1 MAAAA
6 VAKPS
11 TLQFRRP
18 YLPRRYGSPYG
29 QQAAGGGINVGQI
42 GKGITDLVAAIQ
54 KGRAQEQLQQQ
65 QQQQNAIANRLLNTS
80 NPLLGT
86 VAPRAALV
94 APGVN
99 PATGAANALRAGV
112 PTTGTAPITGGLNE
126 IAVRQQLINQ
136 AIEES
141 KLRNALSGG
150 GGGGGGAGARG
161 PLGPAAGSRSG
172 WARQGA
178 GGGGGR
184 GRAVATGGGGT
195 RATATGGA
203 GAGKA
208 GAVDTNAPQNPAQY
222 NFNTLSN
229 QFDTQQGR
237 KGAYAEISPFLNN
250 VHPAYDPK
258 DPNQT
263 PPDTGLWMNAKGG
276 LDYYQDGKL
285 KTSMMGN
292 DADYWLQRFNTARSN
307 AGMDPIHT
315 PLQGGG
321 TPDNPYVLNSPWDY
335 GSVPYNQYF
344 TTTDNPK
351 VGQKLRPEDAPK
363 MAAAQ
368 IALGG
373 RGGGGEDY
381 LSSWRGAMGGQ
392 TTGPD
397 LPAPTPL
404 APETGGSGYGAS
416 FGGQGLA
423 PDTGTEFGPSPNDQ
437 AYASRFNPPIP
448 STVPDDQ
455 AYAARYNPPTLPGT
469 DEQAQTARFNPPTP
483 APSSI
488 TPDDQAYSARFNPPV
503 PPAAAPMNTLT
514 NESVVAPPPD
524 VASPSSD
531 INSQLNSY
539 LLMGGT

>member
-1 MAAAA
+1 M
-6 VAKPS
+6 
-11 TLQFRRP
+11 
-18 YLPRRYGSPYG
+18 
-29 QQAAGGGINVGQI
+29 
-42 GKGITDLVAAIQ
+42 
-54 KGRAQEQLQQQ
+54 
-65 QQQQNAIANRLLNTS
+65 NTS
-80 NPLLGT
+80 NPMLGT

-99 PATGAANALRAGV
+99 PATGAANVLKAGV
-112 PTTGTAPITGGLNE
+112 PTTGTAPITGGVNE

-136 AIEES
+136 AIEEA
-141 KLRNALSGG
+141 KLRAALGGG
-150 GGGGGGAGARG
+150 GGGGGGARG
-161 PLGPAAGSRSG
+161 PVGPAAGSRSG
-172 WARQGA
+172 WARQGVGGAA
-178 GGGGGR
+178 GGGG
-184 GRAVATGGGGT
+184 RAATSGGGT
-195 RATATGGA
+195 RAAAGSGG

-315 PLQGGG
+315 PLQGSG
-321 TPDNPYVLNSPWDY
+321 TPDDPYILKNSWDL

-344 TTTDNPK
+344 TTIDSPK
-351 VGQKLRPEDAPK
+351 VGQKLRREDIPK
-363 MAAAQ
+363 EALASAVG
-368 IALGG
+368 LGG
-373 RGGGGEDY
+373 SGGAGEDY
-381 LSSWRGAMGGQ
+381 FSSYKGATGGR

-404 APETGGSGYGAS
+404 APETGYSGYEAS
-416 FGGQGLA
+416 FGAEGLV
-423 PDTGTEFGPSPNDQ
+423 PSPTADFGDPF
-437 AYASRFNPPIP
+437 ASRFNQPVPP
-448 STVPDDQ
+448 TVPDDQ
-455 AYAARYNPPTLPGT
+455 AYTSRYNPPTLPAT
-469 DEQAQTARFNPPTP
+469 DEQAQTARFNPPVAP
-483 APSSI
+483 PSSV
-488 TPDDQAYSARFNPPV
+488 TPDDQAYAQRFNPPV

-514 NESVVAPPPD
+514 NESVGAPAPD

-531 INSQLNSY
+531 VNSQLNSY

>member
-1 MAAAA
+1 MAAVP

-54 KGRAQEQLQQQ
+54 KAQAAAKLQQQ
-65 QQQQNAIANRLLNTS
+65 QQQQNDIANRLMNTS

-99 PATGAANALRAGV
+99 PATGAANALKAGV

-136 AIEES
+136 AIEEF

-161 PLGPAAGSRSG
+161 PVGPAAGTVSG

-178 GGGGGR
+178 PGAAGGGR
-184 GRAVATGGGGT
+184 PRAAASAAP
-195 RATATGGA
+195 RAAA
-203 GAGKA
+203 AAPSGKA
-208 GAVDTNAPQNPAQY
+208 GAVDTNVPGNPSTY
-222 NFNTLSN
+222 NFDTLRKE
-229 QFDTQQGR
+229 FDSQNG
-237 KGAYAEISPFLNN
+237 KGAYDKMSPYMNNIQPMPKEGDPPPTNGLFLNAN
-250 VHPAYDPK
+250 
-258 DPNQT
+258 
-263 PPDTGLWMNAKGG
+263 GG
-276 LDYYQDGKL
+276 LEFYQNGKL
-285 KTSMMGN
+285 ENSMIGN
-292 DADYWLQRFNTARSN
+292 QVNHWLPRINTALSN
-307 AGMDPIHT
+307 AGQDPVHT
-315 PLQGGG
+315 PLQGSG
-321 TPDNPYVLNSPWDY
+321 TPDDPYILKNRWDL

-344 TTTDNPK
+344 TSTDSPK
-351 VGQKLRPEDAPK
+351 VGQKLRREDIPK
-363 MAAAQ
+363 EAFASAV
-368 IALGG
+368 GG
-373 RGGGGEDY
+373 HPEDY
-381 LSSWRGAMGGQ
+381 LSSWRGAAGGPMA
-392 TTGPD
+392 GPD

-404 APETGGSGYGAS
+404 APEAGGSGYGAS
-416 FGGQGLA
+416 FGAQGLA
-423 PDTGTEFGPSPNDQ
+423 PDTGTAFGPSPNDQ

-448 STVPDDQ
+448 PTVPDDQ
-455 AYAARYNPPTLPGT
+455 AYAARYNPPTLPAT
-469 DEQAQTARFNPPTP
+469 DEQAQTARFNPPVAP
-483 APSSI
+483 PSSV
-488 TPDDQAYSARFNPPV
+488 TPDDQAYAARFNPPV

-531 INSQLNSY
+531 VNAQLMNSY
-539 LLMGGT
+539 LNTVGAGTSMGGT